1 MLDWQT
7 RVNLL
12 VILFSIPVANLVLNR
27 KIQLLIRWAQ
37 LQQKDDSVTNHYQ
50 NALSMLDSAEK
61 DVNQFLD
68 GI

>member
-50 NALSMLDSAEK
+50 NALSTLDSAEK